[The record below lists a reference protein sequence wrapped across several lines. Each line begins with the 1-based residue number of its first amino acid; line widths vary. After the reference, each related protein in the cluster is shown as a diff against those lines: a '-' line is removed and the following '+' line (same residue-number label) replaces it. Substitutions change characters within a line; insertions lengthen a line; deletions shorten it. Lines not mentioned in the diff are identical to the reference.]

1 MKRNVYGIDTGREL
15 AAGARFGDVLAF
27 ARVPVGCWFAGQVG
41 GGAARSRWLSR
52 FAGALLV
59 LACGCGDEDV
69 TRLYGEET
77 LENAVDPS
85 PPAESRTF
93 AVLSERESLD
103 AVCRLFGVSSAGAGG
118 AAVCSNVV
126 ESCRANVEGLLG
138 PAGSEAPGLEV
149 PAASLE
155 PLLGCPL
162 SLAQLDG
169 CIGRALER
177 SVEEYGSSVSCDM
190 PALPE
195 VDTLALFASP
205 ECLSVVLLCP
215 DLLAAVAEPR

>member
-1 MKRNVYGIDTGREL
+1 MKPNVYGIDTGREL
-15 AAGARFGDVLAF
+15 AAGARVRDGLAF

-52 FAGALLV
+52 LAGAL

-85 PPAESRTF
+85 TPAESRTF

-118 AAVCSNVV
+118 AAACSNVV

-138 PAGSEAPGLEV
+138 PAGSEAPALEV

-177 SVEEYGSSVSCDM
+177 SVEEYGGSVSCDM

-195 VDTLALFASP
+195 VDALELFASP

-215 DLLAAVAEPR
+215 DLLAAVAGPR